1 MKSTASERFT
11 QALDFICE
19 IGLASSRT
27 EIAKTIGVSSPA
39 LSMAASGY
47 REPDIMFQVQLW
59 EHYPIDLGW
68 LRHGTGEMISEQ
80 RKATLVKAH
89 NIYNEKIKELERQLR
104 QIRRKTAVSCK

>member
-19 IGLASSRT
+19 IGLASSRA
-27 EIAKTIGVSSPA
+27 EIAKTIGVSA
-39 LSMAASGY
+39 QGLSMAATGY
-47 REPDIMFQVQLW
+47 REPDIMFQVQIW

-80 RKATLVKAH
+80 RKAILIKAH
-89 NIYNEKIKELERQLR
+89 NVYKKKIKELEQQMRQT
-104 QIRRKTAVSCK
+104 RRRTAVSCK

>member
-19 IGLASSRT
+19 TGLASSRA
-27 EIAKTIGVSSPA
+27 EIAKTIGVSPQV
-39 LSMAASGY
+39 LSMAATGY

-80 RKATLVKAH
+80 RKAILMKAH
-89 NIYNEKIKELERQLR
+89 NIYNEKITELERQLR